1 MMNRKLAEA
10 IIGCLQMSGASYDF
24 GQLARFS
31 LRDWEET
38 MGWIDR
44 AGLTLYLLERL
55 KACRTT
61 EVLPP
66 RVLARF
72 ERNLADNSC
81 RVDHLLYETG
91 CINEKLD
98 QAGVQYV
105 VIKGF
110 SLWPEF
116 CSDPYLRT
124 QCDLDYLV
132 ARHSLRSAQNVL
144 LELGYEGRSRR
155 FDSQQFAFER
165 PLRRVPS
172 QFDSPY
178 KLQTTPMVELH
189 VGIWEDMTH
198 HVPLEEPAFV
208 LNSPKLKEWGGLRF
222 PVLSDED
229 ALLLQVLH
237 AFQHM
242 LSYWVKLS
250 WLLEI
255 GRFMEKRWRDS
266 LFWEQFSQRLEGAPQ
281 LVEFSTIALELS
293 ANVFSAPMPE
303 IAQHWRKFLRPSARL
318 WLDNYG
324 RRWALGESPPHKSK
338 VFPDSKL
345 SLFISGEYIPDLRA
359 RRDTLWHGLM
369 PWKIPGKQPSAV
381 FAQVKNQPGTRLQ
394 ALWVDSTYTV
404 QRLSFHGGAGLRYLW
419 ELPRWRGLTGSTR

>member
-10 IIGCLQMSGASYDF
+10 IVDSLQLSGASYDF
-24 GQLARFS
+24 GRLACFS
-31 LRDWEET
+31 PRHWGQTL
-38 MGWIDR
+38 GWIDR
-44 AGLTLYLLERL
+44 AGLTLYLLEQL
-55 KACRTT
+55 KTCGAT

-72 ERNLADNSC
+72 ERNLADNRC
-81 RVDHLLYETG
+81 RVDHLLDETS

-116 CSDPYLRT
+116 CSNPYLRT

-132 ARHSLRSAQNVL
+132 AGQSLRSAQNVL
-144 LELGYEGRSRR
+144 LELGYERRHRS
-155 FDSQQFAFER
+155 DLKQFAFER

-189 VGIWEDMTH
+189 VGIWENVTH
-198 HVPLEEPAFV
+198 RVPLEEPAFV

-222 PVLSDED
+222 PVLSEED
-229 ALLLQVLH
+229 ALLLQLIHV
-237 AFQHM
+237 FQHM
-242 LSYWVKLS
+242 LSCWVKLS

-255 GRFMEKRWRDS
+255 GRFMEKRQRNP
-266 LFWEQFSQRLEGAPQ
+266 LFWKQFSQRLEGAPR
-281 LVEFSTIALELS
+281 LTEFSTIALGLT
-293 ANVFSAPMPE
+293 ANMFSAPMPE
-303 IAQHWRKFLRPSARL
+303 VAEDWGQLLRPRARL
-318 WLDNYG
+318 WLENYS
-324 RRWALGESPPHKSK
+324 RSWALGERPPHKSK

-345 SLFISGEYIPDLRA
+345 SLFISGEYIPDHRA
-359 RRDTLWHGLM
+359 RRDSLRRGLI
-369 PWKIPGKQPSAV
+369 PWKIPGKDPSVVIAPVRNQPS
-381 FAQVKNQPGTRLQ
+381 TRLQ
-394 ALWVDSTYTV
+394 ARWTDSTYTV
-404 QRLSFHGGAGLRYLW
+404 QRLSFHGAAGLRYLW
-419 ELPRWRGLTGSTR
+419 ELPRWRNLTRSTR

>member
-1 MMNRKLAEA
+1 MMNRNLAEA
-10 IIGCLQMSGASYDF
+10 IVDSLQLSGKSYDF
-24 GQLARFS
+24 ERLARFS
-31 LRDWEET
+31 SRDWEQT
-38 MGWIDR
+38 VGWLDY

-55 KACRTT
+55 KDCGAG

-66 RVLARF
+66 QVLARF
-72 ERNLADNSC
+72 EQNLADNRC
-81 RVDHLLYETG
+81 RVDHLLSETG
-91 CINEKLD
+91 CINERLN

-105 VIKGF
+105 VIKGL

-116 CSDPYLRT
+116 CSNPYLRT

-132 ARHSLRSAQNVL
+132 ARQSLRSAENVL
-144 LELGYEGRSRR
+144 LEFGYERRGRS
-155 FDSQQFAFER
+155 DLQQFAFER

-189 VGIWEDMTH
+189 VGIWEEITH

-208 LNSPKLKEWGGLRF
+208 INNTKLKEWGGLRF
-222 PVLSDED
+222 PVLSEEN
-229 ALLLQVLH
+229 ALILQLLH

-255 GRFMEKRWRDS
+255 ARFMEKRRRDS
-266 LFWEQFSQRLEGAPQ
+266 VFWKHFSQRLEDAPRIA
-281 LVEFSTIALELS
+281 EFATIALELT

-303 IAQHWRKFLRPSARL
+303 VARHWSRFLRPSARL

-324 RRWALGESPPHKSK
+324 RSWAFGERPPHKSK

-345 SLFISGEYIPDLRA
+345 SLFIHGEYIPDRRA
-359 RRDTLWHGLM
+359 RRDFLRHGLM
-369 PWKIPGKQPSAV
+369 PWKIPGKDPSIVIAP
-381 FAQVKNQPGTRLQ
+381 VKNQPWTRLQ
-394 ALWVDSTYTV
+394 ARWLDTAYSV
-404 QRLSFHGGAGLRYLW
+404 QRLSFHAGAGLRYLW
-419 ELPRWRGLTGSTR
+419 ELPRWRDLTRSTR